1 MFDERAEKTWTEGK
15 DLMGCGIDNFV
26 WGREGL
32 VILCERE
39 REGGGGVSQPSSH
52 HPASKW
58 PRIL

>member
-1 MFDERAEKTWTEGK
+1 MFDERDGKTWTRGEGSRGLR
-15 DLMGCGIDNFV
+15 DDNFV
-26 WGREGL
+26 RGREGL

-39 REGGGGVSQPSSH
+39 GGGGVSQPLSH